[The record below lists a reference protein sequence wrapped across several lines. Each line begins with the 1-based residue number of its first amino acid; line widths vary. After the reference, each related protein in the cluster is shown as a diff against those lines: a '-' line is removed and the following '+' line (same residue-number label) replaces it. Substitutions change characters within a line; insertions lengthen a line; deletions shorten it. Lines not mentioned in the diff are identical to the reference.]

1 MQSCANRMLGLL
13 VGAMLCGVSL
23 ALAGCDQIGTAIYL
37 IEGPPR
43 QEAVFDLDE
52 RRTTVVLVDDRA
64 GVLPRR
70 SLLRDIGGA
79 VDQTILDQRLV
90 NDGNLI
96 SSRSALNAARGETRT
111 QMKSIVDIGRE
122 VGADVVI
129 YVEVIGFGLTRDGQ
143 GVWPFA
149 VFDVKLFD
157 TVANER
163 IFPVDGGAHRLD
175 TPVGREQETINE
187 LTRGEKSR
195 LEDLLAARG
204 GFQVAR
210 MFFETP
216 ADTRVPPP
224 LDP

>member
-1 MQSCANRMLGLL
+1 MQAHANRMLGLVIAAL
-13 VGAMLCGVSL
+13 LGAISL
-23 ALAGCDQIGTAIYL
+23 LSAGCDELGTALYL

-43 QEAVFDLDE
+43 QKAVCELDE
-52 RRTTVVLVDDRA
+52 RRPTVVLVDDRA

-70 SLLRDIGGA
+70 SLLRDIGET
-79 VDQTILDQRLV
+79 VDRTILDQRLV
-90 NDGNLI
+90 EDGNLI

-143 GVWPFA
+143 GVWPYA

-157 TVANER
+157 TVSNER
-163 IFPVDGGAHRLD
+163 LFPAEGGGFRLD

-187 LTRGEKSR
+187 LSRADRSR